1 MDLELNEIK
10 QESGTVIED
19 STASDVNSRKSL
31 AMLGKDD
38 IGVYLNERFVVLEDG
53 CLNRERWSDNEERE
67 VPKIWALKR
76 SAVLK
81 ENENEI
87 LKQLKLLSGKDKKGR
102 LQPWNGIPKTKV
114 KSAMN
119 KVNCI
124 LVKYEYKKTYD
135 MVLYSWIIVSW
146 YGWSE

>member
-1 MDLELNEIK
+1 MGDWKCFMDLELNEIK

-53 CLNRERWSDNEERE
+53 CLNRERCSDNEERE

-81 ENENEI
+81 ENEN
-87 LKQLKLLSGKDKKGR
+87 
-102 LQPWNGIPKTKV
+102 
-114 KSAMN
+114 
-119 KVNCI
+119 
-124 LVKYEYKKTYD
+124 
-135 MVLYSWIIVSW
+135 
-146 YGWSE
+146 